1 MARNPK
7 LPTSEATLR
16 RFGSCVERWRY
27 GLSHITGCS
36 AHEIAQRVDVLL
48 QFCAERGFS
57 PERMIEECRCRPDRS
72 ERRTFYLSAA
82 RNSKANLVVQ
92 SFLVHNGIN
101 VFGDLVC
108 MPDTVE
114 GIMKEQGNQWAS
126 RRS

>member
-1 MARNPK
+1 
-7 LPTSEATLR
+7 
-16 RFGSCVERWRY
+16 
-27 GLSHITGCS
+27 
-36 AHEIAQRVDVLL
+36 
-48 QFCAERGFS
+48 
-57 PERMIEECRCRPDRS
+57 MIEDCRCRPDRS
-72 ERRTFYLSAA
+72 QRRTSYLSAA